1 MNIAPFPRAQFI
13 DKPQGNSTSQGR
25 AHLAQMHMAVL
36 KISFLLYCFFAT
48 LYIFFLSLRISLFLH
63 IKHKQISFCLFYLNS
78 FVFLNHIFFFEF
90 WKDLSRSF
98 FLYNLS
104 PIYSFLPLNILFF
117 HYLSFLSSSPWYVLF
132 LSLYAWVCVI
142 SSDMSSSSKSFSL
155 ILSNF

>member
-1 MNIAPFPRAQFI
+1 MNIAPFPGAQFI

-78 FVFLNHIFFFEF
+78 FVFLNHIFFLNSEKISAVPSSYITFPPF
-90 WKDLSRSF
+90 TLF
-98 FLYNLS
+98 FLL
-104 PIYSFLPLNILFF
+104 IFSFSIIFRFSQALLDMFYF
-117 HYLSFLSSSPWYVLF
+117 YLSMLRSV
-132 LSLYAWVCVI
+132 
-142 SSDMSSSSKSFSL
+142 
-155 ILSNF
+155 

>member
-78 FVFLNHIFFFEF
+78 FVFLNHIFFLNSEKISAVPSSYITFPPF
-90 WKDLSRSF
+90 TLF
-98 FLYNLS
+98 FLL
-104 PIYSFLPLNILFF
+104 IFSFSIIFRFSQALLDMFYF
-117 HYLSFLSSSPWYVLF
+117 YLSMLGSV
-132 LSLYAWVCVI
+132 
-142 SSDMSSSSKSFSL
+142 
-155 ILSNF
+155 

>member
-78 FVFLNHIFFFEF
+78 FVFLNHIFFLNSEKISAIPSSYMSFPPF
-90 WKDLSRSF
+90 TLF
-98 FLYNLS
+98 FL
-104 PIYSFLPLNILFF
+104 
-117 HYLSFLSSSPWYVLF
+117 
-132 LSLYAWVCVI
+132 
-142 SSDMSSSSKSFSL
+142 L
-155 ILSNF
+155 ILSFSIIFRFSQALLDMFYFYLSMLGSV

>member
-78 FVFLNHIFFFEF
+78 FVFLNHIFFLNSEKISAIPSSYMSFPPF
-90 WKDLSRSF
+90 TLF
-98 FLYNLS
+98 FLL
-104 PIYSFLPLNILFF
+104 IFSFSIIFRFSQALLDMFYF
-117 HYLSFLSSSPWYVLF
+117 YLSMLGSV
-132 LSLYAWVCVI
+132 
-142 SSDMSSSSKSFSL
+142 
-155 ILSNF
+155 